1 MAIVAEGQNGR
12 IYLSPTAEQEA
23 IARSAQPTWKP
34 DADLPCNPRNF
45 NTPIYGLDTYDKLF
59 TPRQLVA
66 LTTFSD
72 LVAEAREKAI
82 QDAIAAGIPDD
93 NVPLAEGGTGARAYG
108 EAISVYLAFAV
119 DKGANYW
126 STICAWH
133 SSREII
139 MSTFAR
145 QAIPMVWDYA
155 EANPFCNSSGNF
167 LSGVD
172 QAVKMITSCPATLD
186 GKVNQHD
193 ATLTHSDDATPKIIS
208 TDPPYFDN
216 IGYADLSDFFYVW
229 LRRSLSSI
237 YPNIFSTL
245 LVPKAQELVA
255 TPYRFGG
262 DKQKAREFFETGLSK
277 AFNRLH
283 DICHADYPLTV
294 YYAFKQTEED
304 PSPPDS
310 LSPQEQEGVE
320 FPHPP
325 TPSPIG
331 RDVPHPP
338 TPSPTGRGGENSEP
352 SPSGRGQGEG
362 GRASTGWE
370 TMLEGLIQSGLTIDG
385 TWPMRTELTGNLKK
399 NVSALASSIVLVCR
413 PRPANAP
420 KASRSQFLKEL
431 KRELPQALKL
441 LQQGNIAPVDLAQA
455 SIGPGMAIYS
465 RYAAVLENDGSPL
478 TVRTALQL
486 INQYLDEYLE
496 EQEGELDSASRWAVT
511 WFAQH
516 RFEPGPYGDAEV
528 LSKAK
533 NVSLESLEE
542 LGILEARAGKVR
554 LRERGSLSLPEAG
567 IRLPESLPH
576 WLITQFLIQTLDTQG
591 EMAAAELLAS
601 LGEKGP
607 IARDLAY
614 RLYTLCDKKGWAQ
627 EALAYNTLV
636 IAWPEISRLALQT
649 KQNNITQPSL
659 F

>member
-1 MAIVAEGQNGR
+1 
-12 IYLSPTAEQEA
+12 
-23 IARSAQPTWKP
+23 
-34 DADLPCNPRNF
+34 
-45 NTPIYGLDTYDKLF
+45 
-59 TPRQLVA
+59 
-66 LTTFSD
+66 
-72 LVAEAREKAI
+72 
-82 QDAIAAGIPDD
+82 
-93 NVPLAEGGTGARAYG
+93 
-108 EAISVYLAFAV
+108 
-119 DKGANYW
+119 
-126 STICAWH
+126 
-133 SSREII
+133 
-139 MSTFAR
+139 
-145 QAIPMVWDYA
+145 
-155 EANPFCNSSGNF
+155 
-167 LSGVD
+167 
-172 QAVKMITSCPATLD
+172 
-186 GKVNQHD
+186 
-193 ATLTHSDDATPKIIS
+193 
-208 TDPPYFDN
+208 
-216 IGYADLSDFFYVW
+216 
-229 LRRSLSSI
+229 
-237 YPNIFSTL
+237 
-245 LVPKAQELVA
+245 
-255 TPYRFGG
+255 
-262 DKQKAREFFETGLSK
+262 
-277 AFNRLH
+277 
-283 DICHADYPLTV
+283 
-294 YYAFKQTEED
+294 
-304 PSPPDS
+304 
-310 LSPQEQEGVE
+310 
-320 FPHPP
+320 
-325 TPSPIG
+325 
-331 RDVPHPP
+331 
-338 TPSPTGRGGENSEP
+338 
-352 SPSGRGQGEG
+352 
-362 GRASTGWE
+362 
-370 TMLEGLIQSGLTIDG
+370 MLEGLIQSGLTIDG
-385 TWPMRTELTGNLKK
+385 TWPMRSELQNRMVASGTN
-399 NVSALASSIVLVCR
+399 ALASSIVLVCR

-420 KASRSQFLKEL
+420 KASRGQFLKEL